1 MKFESVYN
9 KSIKIIYDLPW
20 ETHRFF
26 LEPLSGFPPI
36 SRILVRRYMSF
47 IESVRNSKKLALRQL
62 FMAIKDDTRL
72 TTGWNLRY
80 TMTKTGN
87 NRIDDLNHKNV
98 DFDYHLVK
106 KDDEWKIGV
115 VKELIDVKQ
124 GELGV
129 EGFNPTEISE
139 ILQFVCTS

>member
-1 MKFESVYN
+1 
-9 KSIKIIYDLPW
+9 
-20 ETHRFF
+20 
-26 LEPLSGFPPI
+26 
-36 SRILVRRYMSF
+36 
-47 IESVRNSKKLALRQL
+47 
-62 FMAIKDDTRL
+62 
-72 TTGWNLRY
+72 
-80 TMTKTGN
+80 MTKTGN